1 MKKWAISAVIYLLV
15 VIGAYTLFSQLRE
28 DDGNDHQE
36 SSVQETNRTDHGHED
51 HHGEEN
57 EKGNESQITAN
68 VSYENNG
75 LLVKLVDDK
84 DQLFDDLEVNHEKLL
99 HLIIVDEY
107 LNQFHHV
114 HPEKTNNGT
123 FTLNMD
129 LPEGSYKAFVDIKPK
144 NASYHVE
151 PIPFHIGGKVEDHY
165 HQALQPDRTLTKKV
179 DEYEV
184 SLKMSA
190 QKASEPITLSF
201 ELDEANLQPY
211 LGAMGHIVILNE
223 DATEYIHVHPAN
235 DHEAIFETQFSQA
248 GTYKIWAE
256 FKQNGVVRAFPFVV
270 EIQ

>member
-36 SSVQETNRTDHGHED
+36 SAVQETNRTDHGHED
-51 HHGEEN
+51 HHGKEN
-57 EKGNESQITAN
+57 AKGNESQITAN

-99 HLIIVDEY
+99 HLIIVDEH

-129 LPEGSYKAFVDIKPK
+129 LPEGSYKAFIDIKPK

-151 PIPFHIGGKVEDHY
+151 PIPFHIGEKVEDHH
-165 HQALQPDRTLTKKV
+165 HQALQPDGTLTKKV

-184 SLKMSA
+184 SLKMSS
-190 QKASEPITLSF
+190 QKATEPITLSF